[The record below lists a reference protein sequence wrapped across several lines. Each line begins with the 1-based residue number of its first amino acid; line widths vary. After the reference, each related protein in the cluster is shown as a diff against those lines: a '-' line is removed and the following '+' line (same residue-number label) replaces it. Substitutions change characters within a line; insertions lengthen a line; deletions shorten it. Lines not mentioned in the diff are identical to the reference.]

1 MRTIIIV
8 LWKYRLSLSKYA
20 PNPHVRLIVVAP
32 QRMLCDERNID
43 VYYQVEPPIRDHHH
57 CQLIQKVRELCSM
70 LATTDRRIVVFEKA
84 LQQPIAQIRM
94 ELDIEGMKPNELD
107 RVLSIRNNH
116 SVPRRNG
123 FSTLRQCSLSG
134 NPQPEHWLETVTSQV
149 GGFPAVIRPIQNS
162 CAHSIGFIRDENEF
176 RSWLRRDSVSHNEQ
190 FVVEE
195 YVENGH
201 EFCSLFTAR
210 RGLIGCI
217 ASTETH
223 RAVLECIQNQQSYA
237 LEYLSA
243 NQTRDYLPGL
253 ESFSVQVIKSVFSSD
268 YLGVLFIRGYY
279 KDHNDIFLFGFS
291 FEPDCETYR
300 LLCAQADCPWEDI
313 AIESQFNLHEN
324 SNKNGMKSV
333 SPPSSNKQIHSCV
346 VNFPTAEGVLIHQ
359 ATIPKRQS
367 DIRVAWRV
375 PEGQEMKNAD
385 TMDDNVLQVFLL
397 LLSVMCHSS
406 HFYQPNYSIFNKNNI
421 KNE

>member
-8 LWKYRLSLSKYA
+8 LWKYRLSLSKYV

-134 NPQPEHWLETVTSQV
+134 NPQPEHWLETVTSQ
-149 GGFPAVIRPIQNS
+149 
-162 CAHSIGFIRDENEF
+162 
-176 RSWLRRDSVSHNEQ
+176 RDSVSHNEQ

-201 EFCSLFTAR
+201 EFCSLFTAK

-324 SNKNGMKSV
+324 NKNGMKSA

-385 TMDDNVLQVFLL
+385 TMDDNVLQVFLWGENRMQL
-397 LLSVMCHSS
+397 LADCSHVLQYTDITIDKNILSDKHSACR
-406 HFYQPNYSIFNKNNI
+406 KNASNRLNA
-421 KNE
+421 KELVRSCTTAD